1 MKYTPMIEQYLKIKK
16 DYADCLV
23 FFRLGD
29 FYELFFEDA
38 KVASKELEI
47 ALTGRDGGVAHKIP
61 MCGVPHHS
69 VTPYLQKLINK
80 GYKVAVAEQI
90 TEPGNGLVERKV
102 VKLVTPGMVIDD
114 FLLEKDT
121 NNYIA
126 SIQVENLNYALCYAD
141 ISTGEIVIIEHL
153 NSQSVVD
160 EIAKKSIKE
169 IVLSNDLKH
178 LEKALSGVL
187 ISKHNNY
194 LENHHIAEKLND
206 LSKKTVLHLFS
217 YLSQIE
223 PSIIE
228 VFNYIEVANEIDY
241 LKLDNNS
248 INSLELVD
256 SFNKHSLFNVLD
268 KNQTN
273 MGSRLLKNMILKP
286 LYDKAKI
293 EERLN
298 YVEAIK
304 AGPIHLLTEALKE
317 IYDLKRITSR
327 IANLNANP
335 KDFVQLKNS
344 LGKIPEVKKALKM
357 FDDEKLYEFSEKLVD
372 HHELYSFIN
381 NSIKDDAPMIIKE
394 GNIFKEG
401 FNEEL
406 DKYKNIKNVGQKWVL
421 EFEAKEKE
429 KTNIKNLKVG
439 FNKVFGYYIEITK
452 GNLHL
457 VSDEFGYIRKQ
468 TLVGSERFINAEL
481 KQRETEILNAKE
493 NVLELE
499 YQLFLEFREEIKNYT
514 NSLQDLAD
522 NLAFIDVMQALAK
535 VALENNY
542 VKPTINDKKEVFV
555 KDARHPIIETF
566 NPTPFIENDVSIIEG
581 GILIITGPNM
591 SGKSTYM
598 RMVALVVIMA
608 QMGSFVPA
616 TEAKLGLFDAIFTRI
631 GAQDDLTSGK
641 STFMVEMV
649 ETNYA
654 LKNATKNSLMLFDE
668 IGRGTATYDGMAL
681 AQGIVE
687 YVHEKVK
694 AVMLFSTHYHEL
706 TALEKLKRVKN
717 IHVKATLEKGK
728 LIFLHKVSEGS
739 TDKSYGINV
748 AALASL
754 PKSLIHRSQ
763 LILDGF
769 EKNQKQEIALT
780 IFNFDDVKEG
790 PIFDQVNEHVIHQ
803 IKDVK
808 INDLTPIE
816 ALILLKKL
824 QDEIK

>member
-29 FYELFFEDA
+29 FYELFFDDA
-38 KVASKELEI
+38 KIASKELEI
-47 ALTGRDGGVAHKIP
+47 ALTARDGGVKERIP

-80 GYKVAVAEQI
+80 GYKVAVVEQVS
-90 TEPGNGLVERKV
+90 EPGNGLVERKV
-102 VKLVTPGMVIDD
+102 VKLVTPGMVVDD
-114 FLLEKDT
+114 LLLDKNT

-126 SIQVENLNYALCYAD
+126 SIQVERLNYSLSYAD
-141 ISTGEIVIIEHL
+141 ISTGEIVLVEHL
-153 NSQSVVD
+153 NGQSLLD
-160 EIAKKSIKE
+160 EIAKKEIKE
-169 IVLSNDLKH
+169 IVLAKELKH
-178 LEKALSGVL
+178 LEKDLSGVL

-194 LENHHIAEKLND
+194 LDEHPLVEGLND
-206 LSKKTVLHLFS
+206 LSKKTILHLFS

-223 PSIIE
+223 SSLIE
-228 VFNYIEVANEIDY
+228 VFNHIEIENEQEY

-248 INSLELVD
+248 IKSLELIDND
-256 SFNKHSLFNVLD
+256 SKFSLFKVLD

-273 MGSRLLKNMILKP
+273 MGSRLLKKMIERP
-286 LYDKAKI
+286 LYNKAKI

-304 AGPIHLLTEALKE
+304 DGPSYLLTDSLKE

-344 LGKIPEVKKALKM
+344 LGKVPLVKEALLK
-357 FDDEKLYEFSEKLVD
+357 FNNKKLKLFSEKLED
-372 HHELYSFIN
+372 HNELFEIIN
-381 NSIKDDAPMIIKE
+381 NAIKDDAPMVIKD
-394 GNIFKEG
+394 GGIFKEG
-401 FNEEL
+401 FNKEL
-406 DKYKNIKNVGQKWVL
+406 DKYKNIKNIGQQWIID
-421 EFEAKEKE
+421 FELQEKE
-429 KTNIKNLKVG
+429 RTNIKNLKVG

-457 VSDEFGYIRKQ
+457 IKDDFGYVRKQ

-493 NVLELE
+493 TVLDLE
-499 YQLFLEFREEIKNYT
+499 YKLFIEFKEKIKKYT
-514 NSLQDLAD
+514 NSLQKLAD
-522 NLAFIDVMQALAK
+522 QIAFIDVMQSLAK

-542 VKPTINDKKEVFV
+542 VRPIINENKEIFV

-616 TEAKLGLFDAIFTRI
+616 SEAKTVLFDAIFTRI

-649 ETNYA
+649 ETNFA

-728 LIFLHKVSEGS
+728 LIFLHKVSEGA

-803 IKDVK
+803 IKDAN

-816 ALILLKKL
+816 ALLLIKKL